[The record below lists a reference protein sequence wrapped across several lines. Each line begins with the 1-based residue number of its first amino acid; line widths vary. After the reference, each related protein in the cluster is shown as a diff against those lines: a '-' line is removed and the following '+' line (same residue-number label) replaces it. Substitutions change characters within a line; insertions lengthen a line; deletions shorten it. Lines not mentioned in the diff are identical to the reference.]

1 MTLLI
6 LAAGL
11 GSRYGGLKQ
20 LDPMTDGGN
29 FIIDF
34 SVYDAIQAGFD
45 RVVFLVKRENLEL
58 FRETIGH
65 RIEKKVRVEYAFQ
78 DLDKLPAGLTLPAG
92 RVKPWGTGHA
102 VYCAADVV
110 GNDRFAVIN
119 ADDFYGRDTF
129 FRLAEHLKKPGLE
142 AGTVSEN
149 GKRALPAVGT
159 EAENRT
165 LPSGDGQKQQGNTP
179 EDRKRALPAQHCMV
193 GFRLGNTLTENGTVS
208 RGECRVKN
216 GLLDRVTERTKIEK
230 REKDAAYLAED
241 GTWKPL
247 PFDTIVSMNCW
258 GFTSDFFADLERGFR
273 AFWKANESDLSKCEY
288 YLPTAVQEQK
298 DDGKCD
304 VRVYST
310 PSQWLGVTYPEDKAR
325 VKAAIA
331 ELIAKGEYPADLWA

>member
-142 AGTVSEN
+142 AGTISEN
-149 GKRALPAVGT
+149 G
-159 EAENRT
+159 
-165 LPSGDGQKQQGNTP
+165 
-179 EDRKRALPAQHCMV
+179 KRALPAQHCMV

-230 REKDAAYLAED
+230 REKDAVYLAED